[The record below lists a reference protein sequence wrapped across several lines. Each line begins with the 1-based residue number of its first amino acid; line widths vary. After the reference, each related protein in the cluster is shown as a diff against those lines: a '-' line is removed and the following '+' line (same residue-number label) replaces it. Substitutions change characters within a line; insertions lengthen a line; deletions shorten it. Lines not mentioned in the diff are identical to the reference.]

1 MNEQRIAELLEHLI
15 EALQQNTKA
24 TNKQA
29 DAIAETERKV
39 EARTLAFMSPQQR
52 ARWLNANPN

>member
-1 MNEQRIAELLEHLI
+1 MNQERIVELLEHLI
-15 EALQQNTKA
+15 SALDKNTKA

-52 ARWLNANPN
+52 ARFLNANPN